1 MKLHRQ
7 LLKNRMFIIELTY
20 KKDMSFVDSHL
31 EAHRAFLDEYY
42 AKGTLVASGP
52 KNPRD
57 GGIILAREMDRAELE
72 KILALDPFWK
82 EGVADFKITDFAVT
96 KRSANFNY

>member
-1 MKLHRQ
+1 
-7 LLKNRMFIIELTY
+7 MFIIELTY
-20 KKDMSFVDSHL
+20 KKDMSFVEKHL

-42 AKGTLVASGP
+42 AKGVLVASGP

-57 GGIILAREMDRAELE
+57 GGVIMAREMDRSELE

-82 EGVADFKITDFAVT
+82 EEIASFRITEFAVT

>member
-1 MKLHRQ
+1 
-7 LLKNRMFIIELTY
+7 MFVIELTY
-20 KKDMSFVDSHL
+20 KKAMSDVEKHL

-42 AKGTLVASGP
+42 AKGVLVASGP

-57 GGIILAREMDRAELE
+57 GGIILAREMERAELE

-82 EGVADFKITDFAVT
+82 EEIASFRITDFAVT
-96 KRSANFNY
+96 KKSENFTY